1 MIKQFEKLTKK
12 EIDLLFKAPVLVSV
26 LAASRD
32 REISA
37 KEKADAIK
45 LAHLKT
51 FTAYPLLIPYY
62 KEVEKNF
69 KSYFEAI
76 VKIYAPFDDAKRKTL
91 EQEINS
97 VNVLIGKLDKEFAT
111 AFHTSLSD
119 YAEHVRKADNN
130 PLINFVFP
138 LPIEGLTY

>member
-1 MIKQFEKLTKK
+1 MIKQFEKLTKQ
-12 EIDLLFKAPVLVSV
+12 EIELLSKAPVFVSV
-26 LAASRD
+26 LAASSD
-32 REISA
+32 REISNN
-37 KEKADAIK
+37 EKADAIK

-76 VKIYAPFDDAKRKTL
+76 VKIYAPFDDAKREELK
-91 EQEINS
+91 QEIYS
-97 VNVLIGKLDKEFAT
+97 VNALIGKLDKEFAS
-111 AFHTSLSD
+111 ALHTSLSE

-130 PLINFVFP
+130 AFVNFVFP